1 MGGFAVAMLIF
12 FIYLFPSM
20 LPVATFATYIGVGNH
35 LEYPVAVAALVLFG
49 LMRGPLIS
57 APMFFGDLIQLMVSM
72 KRIDKFLNSD
82 EVQTNIKD
90 QQDQD
95 ALMGPSE
102 TCLSVHGSFS
112 WGFTSNKK
120 KDDKKSDST
129 TTPSKKQAKKLL
141 QIETTDS
148 ATTDEKADKKK
159 LSKFI
164 TLKDIKMEVK
174 KGEFVCIIGDVGSGK
189 SSLLQTIIG
198 DLIYMPQGEIDQ
210 FGGMD
215 HEGTQEEY
223 DLLKTRLFGEDLQ
236 VNEKPIKIKGSV
248 AYVEQV
254 SWIQN
259 KTIQDNIIF
268 GKPFNAKRYAL
279 TIKSC

>member
-1 MGGFAVAMLIF
+1 
-12 FIYLFPSM
+12 
-20 LPVATFATYIGVGNH
+20 
-35 LEYPVAVAALVLFG
+35 
-49 LMRGPLIS
+49 
-57 APMFFGDLIQLMVSM
+57 
-72 KRIDKFLNSD
+72 
-82 EVQTNIKD
+82 
-90 QQDQD
+90 
-95 ALMGPSE
+95 MGPSE

-189 SSLLQTIIG
+189 SSLLQSIIG

-215 HEGTQEEY
+215 HEGT
-223 DLLKTRLFGEDLQ
+223 
-236 VNEKPIKIKGSV
+236 
-248 AYVEQV
+248 
-254 SWIQN
+254 
-259 KTIQDNIIF
+259 
-268 GKPFNAKRYAL
+268 
-279 TIKSC
+279 